1 MGREG
6 GGIAGEDP
14 DWGGRFHTPGTVRL
28 PGVGAQ
34 SEGMGRSQRTRS
46 KEGSQG
52 SIHPTARKHFRFNN
66 EEGAQEKTGQE
77 EAFPQRA
84 AGCPQ
89 SPPSWRNS

>member
-1 MGREG
+1 MG
-6 GGIAGEDP
+6 
-14 DWGGRFHTPGTVRL
+14 
-28 PGVGAQ
+28 
-34 SEGMGRSQRTRS
+34 S

-52 SIHPTARKHFRFNN
+52 SIHPTTRKQFRFND
-66 EEGAQEKTGQE
+66 EEGAREKSQE